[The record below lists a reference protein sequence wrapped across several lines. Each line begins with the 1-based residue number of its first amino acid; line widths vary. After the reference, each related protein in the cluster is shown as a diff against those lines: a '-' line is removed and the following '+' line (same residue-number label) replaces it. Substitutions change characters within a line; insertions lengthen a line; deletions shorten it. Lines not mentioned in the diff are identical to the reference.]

1 MSGRALA
8 WKTRKRLTANGR
20 ELTLMTVS
28 FFIRVYSCSFAVQT
42 LDARADPAETADG
55 DIALGQTPF

>member
-1 MSGRALA
+1 
-8 WKTRKRLTANGR
+8 
-20 ELTLMTVS
+20 MTVS

-55 DIALGQTPF
+55 DIALGQRPF